1 MPVCLQENQFFCG
14 KSQNVIVKSR
24 GILKQVVGMK
34 SKKLNSAILAGFPC
48 SHRKYIWFYNSGVSS
63 LQMSIIVTSTEK
75 LQYLFF
81 ANTAF
86 ICSISFFSVIFLQ
99 QHSLIHMH
107 ILTGVIQWPVSGK
120 FGKDHRHNSHSYLP
134 RGGRNVWEALHFR
147 GIFHRPLPTTPE
159 ENTEQSVAVPSQE
172 KRQEHTMGFY
182 QGIFTLH
189 FFCSSLILIH
199 SCGYQ

>member
-24 GILKQVVGMK
+24 GILKQVVAMK

-86 ICSISFFSVIFLQ
+86 IRTISFFSVIFLQ

-107 ILTGVIQWPVSGK
+107 ILTGVIQ
-120 FGKDHRHNSHSYLP
+120 
-134 RGGRNVWEALHFR
+134 
-147 GIFHRPLPTTPE
+147 
-159 ENTEQSVAVPSQE
+159 
-172 KRQEHTMGFY
+172 
-182 QGIFTLH
+182 
-189 FFCSSLILIH
+189 
-199 SCGYQ
+199 